1 MKHTRPIV
9 VAGATAAVAASLVG
23 VTAAPASASTRI
35 TNKAELTAS
44 ISQAVAQA
52 NTVSGPGISCCP
64 QGFVSASST
73 YVPAM

>member
-1 MKHTRPIV
+1 MRNKRPII

-35 TNKAELTAS
+35 TNKAELNAS
-44 ISQAVAQA
+44 ISQAIAQA
-52 NTVSGPGISCCP
+52 NTVGSPGISCCP
-64 QGFVSASST
+64 QGYVNPESI